1 MDLKYIISMV
11 ILGVSKSTSVWI
23 GLNDVN
29 VSNVVL
35 IYGV

>member
-1 MDLKYIISMV
+1 MINDPKVAMR
-11 ILGVSKSTSVWI
+11 TSVWI

-29 VSNVVL
+29 VSNVVQ